1 MQFESWHWLVFGL
14 VLATLEIFL
23 PTFFVL
29 WFGVAAVIVAGLMWV
44 LPLGWFAQVVWW
56 LVMSCVLCG
65 LWFWLI
71 NPKIKTKTKAGLGAG
86 VIIGDTGMIVRP
98 PIATQAGV
106 VRFATPK
113 AGASEWACISDE
125 VLGVG
130 ERVVIANII
139 GNELLVKKF

>member
-1 MQFESWHWLVFGL
+1 MIQPWHWLVFGL
-14 VLATLEIFL
+14 ILMTAEIFL

-29 WFGVAAVIVAGLMWV
+29 WFGAAALVVAGLGLFITTSTLTQVIIW
-44 LPLGWFAQVVWW
+44 LGFS
-56 LVMSCVLCG
+56 LIFCG

-98 PIATQAGV
+98 PLANQAGV

-113 AGASEWACISDE
+113 AGASEWACISTDTLQLGDR
-125 VLGVG
+125 VL
-130 ERVVIANII
+130 IANII
-139 GNELLVKKF
+139 GNELLVKKL

>member
-1 MQFESWHWLVFGL
+1 MIHPWHWLVFGL
-14 VLATLEIFL
+14 LLATLEIFL

-29 WFGVAAVIVAGLMWV
+29 WFGVAGVLMAGLVLV
-44 LPLGWFAQVVWW
+44 LPLDWFGQVVAW
-56 LVMSCVLCG
+56 LAISCVLCG

-71 NPKIKTKTKAGLGAG
+71 NPKIKTKTRAGLGAG

-98 PIATQAGV
+98 PIANQAGM

-113 AGASEWACISDE
+113 AGASEWACISNE
-125 VLGVG
+125 ALGVG

-139 GNELLVKKF
+139 GNELLVKRL